1 MRARPHSG
9 SVSAMAAGD
18 IRVDARTA
26 ALLCRLGLAELARW
40 ALENADVRDRVHHR
54 PRRSRRE
61 LALKVGAVALGFAV
75 AGVAVRRAQRDEPL
89 PPPAA

>member
-1 MRARPHSG
+1 
-9 SVSAMAAGD
+9 MAAGD

-40 ALENADVRDRVHHR
+40 ALENADVRDRIR
-54 PRRSRRE
+54 PHRRSRRE
-61 LALKVGAVALGFAV
+61 LALKLGAVALGFAV